1 MKIRRYKKSDAEEKA
16 EVHSESVREIA
27 SDDYSKQEIEVWS
40 DVEVEQEPL
49 PEEKVRNVAI
59 QDEIIVGFGEYNREE
74 NEVTGL
80 YVQPDYT
87 GRGIGEKLLEKV
99 EKNAKEQGLEKLTC
113 LSTVTAKD
121 FYQKHGYKVLAE
133 KTRQMEDQNL
143 KVYKMEKEL

>member
-1 MKIRRYKKSDAEEKA
+1 MKIRNYRASDAEKKA
-16 EVHSESVREIA
+16 EVHRKSVREIA

-49 PEEKVRNVAI
+49 PEEKVRYVAI
-59 QDEIIVGFGEYNREE
+59 QDERIVGFGEYNREE

-80 YVQPDYT
+80 YVHPDYT

-121 FYQKHGYKVLAE
+121 FYQKHGYKVVAE
-133 KTRQMEDQNL
+133 KTHQMEDQNL